1 MVNEI
6 EDRKIAEKRQ
16 DELKTVE
23 LMIRIFCR
31 GKHGNRKDELCS
43 ECSKLMEYVRK
54 RVQCCPM
61 MKEKTFCSV
70 CKVHCYRPQER
81 EKIREVMRYSG
92 PRMLIYS
99 PMKAIRHIL
108 TEFFYDVMK

>member
-1 MVNEI
+1 MSSEI
-6 EDRKIAEKRQ
+6 EERKIAEKRQ

-31 GKHGNRKDELCS
+31 GRHGSKKEELCS

-54 RVQCCPM
+54 RVQHCPM

-81 EKIREVMRYSG
+81 EKICEVMRYSG
-92 PRMLIYS
+92 PRMLMYS
-99 PMKAIRHIL
+99 PWKAIKHMV
-108 TEFFYDVMK
+108 TEVL